1 MAKSTPDW
9 STGLPPELR
18 KVIGKCLASGTDA
31 ASFRSVCTPWRDAVP
46 FAAFAPLLLLP
57 FGPDWGAV
65 TLYSVA
71 EDKTLSL
78 PLPPEA
84 RGKVPCGSSC
94 GWLALMD
101 EAASVTLLN
110 PFTGALVELPP
121 ADENIAAASTM
132 QTMLVSKK
140 GGRWVLHPEDDNAS
154 SIALDEMRQFFFNEI
169 VLSAPPDADGR
180 GCVAMAV
187 LAGSTEVA
195 FCRVGVDTAWTLL
208 QTNLECTV
216 GSVVYCQG
224 RFLAIDSTGEISM
237 FSDIANTVTP
247 TATPMPSL
255 SPPEDLSNR
264 SYLEWNGELYVVGA
278 MLDLFRWG
286 LKFDY
291 RVVVCRCS
299 NLLDPTPA
307 WSRVKDAGDLT
318 LFVSTHFRHSFG
330 GTSVS
335 RFKRNSVYFSDPPY
349 GDQDYLG
356 HSLEIANIATGKSE
370 VTKPF
375 HPKVQGFEALGWIR
389 PNLWRGRREPNRSRL
404 HNNEKATAPPKCRY
418 KYHTP
423 PDRVIPSNPD
433 LS

>member
-9 STGLPPELR
+9 STGLPPELL
-18 KVIGKCLASGTDA
+18 KVIGKSLASGADA

-46 FAAFAPLLLLP
+46 FATFGPHLLLP
-57 FGPDWGAV
+57 FGPDSETV
-65 TLYSVA
+65 TVYSVA

-78 PLPPEA
+78 PVPPQA
-84 RGKVPCGSSC
+84 RGKVPCGTSC

-132 QTMLVSKK
+132 QTVLVYKE
-140 GGRWVLHPEDDNAS
+140 GGRWVLHRPMEKEAS
-154 SIALDEMRQFFFNEI
+154 AIALEEIREIFFNEI

-187 LAGSTEVA
+187 LAGSWTREVA

-208 QTNLECTV
+208 QTGLMCNVED
-216 GSVVYCQG
+216 VVYCQG
-224 RFLAIDSTGEISM
+224 RFLAISHAGEISM
-237 FSDIANTVTP
+237 FSDNADTVTP

-255 SPPEDLSNR
+255 SPPAGRLSNR
-264 SYLEWNGELYVVGA
+264 SYVQWNGELYMVGA
-278 MLDLFRWG
+278 MLDLFRGG
-286 LKFDY
+286 LTFDY
-291 RVVVCRCS
+291 RVVVFRCS
-299 NLLDPTPA
+299 NLLDPTPT

-318 LFVSTHFRHSFG
+318 LFVSTNLRHSFG

-349 GDQDYLG
+349 GDQDYWG

-370 VTKPF
+370 VTMPF

-389 PNLWRGRREPNRSRL
+389 PNLWRG
-404 HNNEKATAPPKCRY
+404 KRY
-418 KYHTP
+418 VK
-423 PDRVIPSNPD
+423 
-433 LS
+433 L